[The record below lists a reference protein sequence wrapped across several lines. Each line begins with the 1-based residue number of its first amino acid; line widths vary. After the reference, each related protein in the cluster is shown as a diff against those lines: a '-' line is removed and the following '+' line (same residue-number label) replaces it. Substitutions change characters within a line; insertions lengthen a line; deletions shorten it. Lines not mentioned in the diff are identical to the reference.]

1 MLVNSQSEH
10 RLQGVNK
17 EKVIVVNRRV
27 DFDYI
32 FIGFIGI
39 LIFVLLLI
47 FSLFYEI
54 LSLLF
59 KSIFNS
65 FSSEV

>member
-59 KSIFNS
+59 KSIVNS